1 MKKYSFLLLYCLST
15 VVAASAGGGE
25 ITKPSTSSHPSDQS
39 QVPIPKQPVSQVP
52 KSIPKANP
60 KSDDQLNSFLGDMRS
75 ILEQA
80 KKVEAYLI
88 ASQLATQNIPEESV
102 LAGYPVTQGPVTL
115 NAEQIKQ
122 AKSLVLNQQ
131 NYFWGPPRKK
141 CLVAPEIALRFIHE
155 TQEVSVLLST
165 YCNLWTFAYQN
176 AVKTQDYEPSVEM
189 VNQLIAVLFP
199 TQ

>member
-1 MKKYSFLLLYCLST
+1 
-15 VVAASAGGGE
+15 
-25 ITKPSTSSHPSDQS
+25 
-39 QVPIPKQPVSQVP
+39 
-52 KSIPKANP
+52 
-60 KSDDQLNSFLGDMRS
+60 MRS